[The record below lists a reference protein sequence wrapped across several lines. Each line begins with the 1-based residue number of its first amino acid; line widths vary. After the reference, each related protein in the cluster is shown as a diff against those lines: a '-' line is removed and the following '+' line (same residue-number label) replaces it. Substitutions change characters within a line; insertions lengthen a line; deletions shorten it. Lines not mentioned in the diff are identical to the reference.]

1 MKKTAI
7 ASDGSG
13 LALKEA
19 VKKSLVD
26 AGYEVDDVGQQ
37 AGGDPVTHIQAARNL
52 AAVMRGKDLARAVI
66 ICGTGAGASICMNKF
81 KGIYCV
87 ACESMFSAPKIAL
100 INNANVLAMGA
111 RVLGPENAS
120 EMALA
125 FLGQGFADGF
135 APQRRRTVEALYG
148 AMRELE
154 EETLK

>member
-1 MKKTAI
+1 MKQTAI

-13 LALKEA
+13 LNLKEA
-19 VKKSLVD
+19 VKKALAD

-37 AGGDPVTHIQAARNL
+37 ADGPAVTHIQAARNL
-52 AAVMRGKDLARAVI
+52 ARTIRDKKLDKAII

-111 RVLGPENAS
+111 RIVAPENAI

-125 FLGQGFADGF
+125 FLGQDFADNF
-135 APQRRRTVEALYG
+135 ASQRRATVESLYG
-148 AMRELE
+148 EMVTLE
-154 EETLK
+154 AETMK